1 MTTNQTV
8 LAEQYHNLTGQIVIE
23 KYFNIENNEIQ
34 RIILNYKNR
43 THFFKNETGLRSFSL
58 TQFIN
63 TEMSFSAIKYL
74 YCPTFNHS
82 DPNIPV
88 VAILHSTHVKN
99 IDQVDTSNYK
109 NVYKALLAIYR
120 VIKLSLFLQIL
131 KTRCFNSY

>member
-1 MTTNQTV
+1 MRGFLSCTRILTTNQTV

-63 TEMSFSAIKYL
+63 TEMSFSAIKI
-74 YCPTFNHS
+74 F
-82 DPNIPV
+82 
-88 VAILHSTHVKN
+88 ILPQRL
-99 IDQVDTSNYK
+99 II
-109 NVYKALLAIYR
+109 LI
-120 VIKLSLFLQIL
+120 QIFQL
-131 KTRCFNSY
+131 